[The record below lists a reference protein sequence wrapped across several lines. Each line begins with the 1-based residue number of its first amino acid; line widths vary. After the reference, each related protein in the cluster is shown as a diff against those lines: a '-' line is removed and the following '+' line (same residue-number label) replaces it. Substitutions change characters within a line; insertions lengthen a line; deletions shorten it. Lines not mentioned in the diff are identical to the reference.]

1 VGSAVARAIIAG
13 GLHTWFGRTR
23 SELDLFDRNAVFSFI
38 AEEKPDAVVIAAA
51 RVGGIV
57 ANNSHP
63 VEFLT
68 DNLLIETN
76 LLNACHAAGIE
87 RVLFLGSS
95 CIYPRL
101 ADQPIKE
108 EALLTGPLE
117 PTNES
122 YALSKIAGIK
132 LVQAYRRQFNRRW
145 ISAMPTNLYGPNDNF
160 DLESSH
166 VLPAMIRKFHDAK
179 VRDVGSVELWG
190 TGSPRREF
198 LHVDDLASACL
209 FLLEEFDSDIPINVG
224 VGNDVSIKELAEL
237 VRRTVDFNGEI
248 RWNTD
253 KPDGTPRKL
262 LDVTRLNSLGWEPTI
277 SLEKGIAETY
287 EWFCENFVS

>member
-209 FLLEEFDSDIPINVG
+209 FLLE
-224 VGNDVSIKELAEL
+224 
-237 VRRTVDFNGEI
+237 
-248 RWNTD
+248 
-253 KPDGTPRKL
+253 
-262 LDVTRLNSLGWEPTI
+262 
-277 SLEKGIAETY
+277 
-287 EWFCENFVS
+287 NFLT